1 MIKPRPLFIYFFL
14 GGGTNVGGGQ
24 MSRGHMSG
32 GGAMSGGAC
41 PGGGAMSG
49 AQMSGYRDL
58 VRVVDVVSMMVN
70 MFSGKWEGD

>member
-14 GGGTNVGGGQ
+14 GGEQMLGGGKCLGGICPGGGQ
-24 MSRGHMSG
+24 CPG
-32 GGAMSGGAC
+32 GGMS
-41 PGGGAMSG
+41 GGGAMSG